1 MKKIIITGALGQ
13 DGVILSNIL
22 KKNKYNVFG
31 FINKNKKNKLKKI
44 KYFSIYERNKSDIKK
59 KLDLIKPNV
68 IVHFGADNPSFGKK
82 FFFKDYRFNLN
93 FTKNLIDYVSYKKN
107 IKLIL
112 ISTSQIYKSSQKKV
126 NENSP
131 TKNKSYYSKFRLEST
146 QYLLNKKNKFK
157 LNASILILFNHDAK
171 YRNSR
176 FLFPRLMQAIKSN
189 NLKFIKKIYEENISE
204 DFSHANDICNA
215 IYLLI
220 KKNKNPDKLILSSG
234 KVTKINN
241 IINLYYKKRGNLFRY
256 LKTKKDKKPLI
267 GNNLK
272 ARNLLDWSL
281 KKNSVDV
288 AREIYKNLK
297 I

>member
-1 MKKIIITGALGQ
+1 
-13 DGVILSNIL
+13 
-22 KKNKYNVFG
+22 
-31 FINKNKKNKLKKI
+31 
-44 KYFSIYERNKSDIKK
+44 
-59 KLDLIKPNV
+59 
-68 IVHFGADNPSFGKK
+68 
-82 FFFKDYRFNLN
+82 
-93 FTKNLIDYVSYKKN
+93 
-107 IKLIL
+107 
-112 ISTSQIYKSSQKKV
+112 
-126 NENSP
+126 
-131 TKNKSYYSKFRLEST
+131 
-146 QYLLNKKNKFK
+146 
-157 LNASILILFNHDAK
+157 
-171 YRNSR
+171 
-176 FLFPRLMQAIKSN
+176 MQAIKSN

-204 DFSHANDICNA
+204 DFSHANDICNT